1 MYLNYRSFLLIVYYS
16 FLMVGVLPSFLYARG
31 VSRRKP
37 LFEMRAKDE
46 PIKETPC
53 EIPNFIEKLEPALKH
68 RVTEIWSH
76 IEGKEDCLIEVAKTR
91 TILQSLPMA
100 ERARLMKSP
109 IQCEEP
115 YKPKFY
121 PRKIRRRM
129 RKLWAM
135 PKKKNNDC
143 WEKHRRTKLLLLNL
157 PVTFNS
163 FRQHSAFMCAVPH
176 FIDRLE
182 QDLQKQLYEIWKGY
196 KKGQECAARVEKQ
209 LILLQKNDIS
219 LRSFQ
224 MPPPS
229 MFRRYEIIH
238 KLRRASFAR

>member
-1 MYLNYRSFLLIVYYS
+1 MYLNCHSFLPIVYYS

-68 RVTEIWSH
+68 R
-76 IEGKEDCLIEVAKTR
+76 

-115 YKPKFY
+115 YEPKFY

-135 PKKKNNDC
+135 PKKNNDC

-238 KLRRASFAR
+238 KLRRASFAK